1 MDWNQARLYLSRKD
15 KILSKIM
22 RRYSG
27 KLISRNDPFYSLCK
41 SIVGQQDS
49 VASADS
55 VWLKLE
61 YKCKKITPEKIL
73 QLSKNDLK
81 NLKNKVDKMTNS
93 DLKQSLVDLGI
104 NITKGS

>member
-1 MDWNQARLYLSRKD
+1 MTFSTSPNCLK
-15 KILSKIM
+15 
-22 RRYSG
+22 
-27 KLISRNDPFYSLCK
+27 CT
-41 SIVGQQDS
+41 GQQVS

-81 NLKNKVDKMTNS
+81 KCGFSRQKIEYIQEKFDIQVYE
-93 DLKQSLVDLGI
+93 
-104 NITKGS
+104 